1 MAETR
6 VPLLLVGG
14 GIGGLTTALALARA
28 GEHVH
33 VIEKNPEFAELGAG
47 LQVAPNA
54 SRVLDRLGVLEA
66 VTRHA
71 VFPNRLVWMDALTG
85 EQLTTLD
92 LTEPFVERYGYRYF
106 VMHRS
111 DLLNTLVA
119 ACREEQRITL
129 ETSKDVIGFEDA
141 GDAALVRC
149 ADGTTYR
156 ADAVIGAD
164 GLWST
169 LRTAIV
175 GDGDPICS
183 AYVAYRGAI
192 PIQEISEHAGLDS
205 VIVWTGPDMHLVQY
219 PVRRGELYNQVAVFK
234 SYRYR
239 PGSDD
244 WGTPDE
250 LDERFGRGVP
260 LVRAA
265 LTKFRRNRRW
275 PMYDRL
281 PVSNWRRGR
290 VALMGDAAHPMLQYL
305 AQGACQAIEDAD
317 ALGEAFAAYPTDRI
331 AAFDAYQRERVP
343 RTARV
348 QTTARA
354 WGDLWHVHEDEL
366 PARNALLRAR
376 TPNDYADS
384 DWLYGYRVP
393 TCEELEGRFLRRV
406 SGN

>member
-1 MAETR
+1 MQETR
-6 VPLLLVGG
+6 VPLLVVGG
-14 GIGGLTTALALARA
+14 GIGGLTTALALART
-28 GEHVH
+28 GERVH
-33 VIEKNPEFAELGAG
+33 LIEKNPEFAELGAG

-54 SRVLDRLGVLEA
+54 SRVLDRLGVLDA

-71 VFPNRLVWMDALTG
+71 VFPARLVWMDALSG

-92 LTEPFVERYGYRYF
+92 LGEQFVARYGYRYF

-111 DLLNTLVA
+111 DLLNELVA
-119 ACREEQRITL
+119 ACRNEPRITL
-129 ETSKDVIGFEDA
+129 ETNKDVTGADDL

-149 ADGTTYR
+149 SDGTTYR
-156 ADAVIGAD
+156 AEAVIGAD

-169 LRTAIV
+169 LRTVVA
-175 GDGDPICS
+175 GDGEPICS
-183 AYVAYRGAI
+183 QYVAYRGAI
-192 PIQEISEHAGLDS
+192 PMAEVSEHAGLDS

-239 PGSDD
+239 PDSDD

-281 PVSNWRRGR
+281 PVANWRRGR
-290 VALMGDAAHPMLQYL
+290 IALMGDAAHPMLQYL

-317 ALGEAFAAYPTDRI
+317 ALAEAFAAHAADRI
-331 AAFDAYQRERVP
+331 AAFEAYQRERAP

-348 QTTARA
+348 QTMARA
-354 WGDLWHVHEDEL
+354 WGDLWHVHEHEL
-366 PARNALLRAR
+366 PARNAMLQARA
-376 TPNDYADS
+376 PNDYADA
-384 DWLYGYRVP
+384 DWLYAYRAP
-393 TCEELEGRFLRRV
+393 SREELSVRTDALTR
-406 SGN
+406 